1 MIFNVNLMN
10 LSCCYVSINQSVNRH
25 SFLHCITRV
34 YKNRL
39 LRQIS
44 GSTCILCGVTF
55 RGRPFLSERLLCSRF
70 ICSHAHN
77 SLPHLTHPCHFQAS
91 LILKRETRSI
101 GGQVS
106 FFPSTFALPL
116 FTLVMFHSLRG
127 TQTEMT
133 GDESAPCKCVL
144 QMFLGATPTKFS
156 HYDLGFTNS
165 GREQCLKNSTVS
177 HKALKIVLNTY
188 QTPIKWRDVGSF
200 GFNSMA
206 FCKVQYMYNILSN
219 LK

>member
-10 LSCCYVSINQSVNRH
+10 LSCCHVSINQSVNRH

-34 YKNRL
+34 CKNRL
-39 LRQIS
+39 PRQIS
-44 GSTCILCGVTF
+44 GSTGILCGVTF
-55 RGRPFLSERLLCSRF
+55 RGRPFLSERLLRSRF
-70 ICSHAHN
+70 ICGHAHN

-91 LILKRETRSI
+91 LILRRETRSI

-106 FFPSTFALPL
+106 FFPSTLALPL
-116 FTLVMFHSLRG
+116 FTLVMSHSLRG

-133 GDESAPCKCVL
+133 GDESAPCKSVL
-144 QMFLGATPTKFS
+144 QMFLGATTTKFS
-156 HYDLGFTNS
+156 HYYLRFTNS
-165 GREQCLKNSTVS
+165 RREQCLKNSTVS

-206 FCKVQYMYNILSN
+206 FCKVQYNILSN